1 MRSPHLMSRTDTA
14 LLVIDVQEK
23 LVPKIQGREALVRSI
38 QFLVEG
44 AGVLGVP
51 VFATEQYPKG
61 LGPTLPELAAKL
73 PPRPEKLSFSCEQVP
88 GLVAGMKEK
97 GIQKVL
103 VCGIEAHV
111 CVQQTALDLLASGL
125 GVFLAVD
132 AVGSR
137 YEEDRATALKRM
149 EGSGVVLTTAEAA
162 LFEWTEKAGT
172 PEFKAISK
180 LVVERDAFRNS

>member
-1 MRSPHLMSRTDTA
+1 MNRADTA

-23 LVPKIQGREALVRSI
+23 LIPKIQGRETLVQNIR
-38 QFLVEG
+38 FLVEG
-44 AGVLGVP
+44 AGILGVP

-88 GLVAGMKEK
+88 GLVAGMKDK
-97 GIQKVL
+97 GIKKVL

-125 GVFLAVD
+125 GVFLAID

-137 YEEDRATALKRM
+137 YDEDKKAALERM
-149 EGSGVVLTTAEAA
+149 ASSGVVLTTAEAA

-180 LVVERDAFRNS
+180 LVVERDSFRHS

>member
-1 MRSPHLMSRTDTA
+1 MNRTDTA

-23 LVPKIQGREALVRSI
+23 LVPKIQGREALVRNI
-38 QFLVEG
+38 QFLVDG

-51 VFATEQYPKG
+51 VLATEQYPKG

-88 GLVAGMKEK
+88 GLVSGMKEK

-103 VCGIEAHV
+103 ICGIEAHV
-111 CVQQTALDLLASGL
+111 CVQQTAFDLLASGL
-125 GVFLAVD
+125 RVFLAID

-137 YEEDRATALKRM
+137 YDEDKRAALERM
-149 EGSGVVLTTAEAA
+149 GSAGVVLTTAESA
-162 LFEWTEKAGT
+162 LFEWAEKAGT

-180 LVVERDAFRNS
+180 LTVERDLSRNA